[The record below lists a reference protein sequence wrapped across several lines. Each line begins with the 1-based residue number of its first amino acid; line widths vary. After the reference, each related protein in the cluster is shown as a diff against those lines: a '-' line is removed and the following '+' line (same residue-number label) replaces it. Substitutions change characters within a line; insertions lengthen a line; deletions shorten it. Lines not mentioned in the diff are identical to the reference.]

1 MVTKYI
7 NQPLGM
13 GHGSGS
19 ERENLFVGVSEQKLI
34 WPALAMAGAS
44 LASSLI
50 GGLSASSAAKD
61 AEERQR
67 VQEAKEEAWYRKKYN
82 ENWLDT
88 AAGQALV
95 NRAREV
101 AKENWK
107 RAAGA
112 QAVGGGTDASVAMAK
127 EAGNKMMGDTL
138 SNIAV
143 ADQQRKENVDNQH
156 HQAQEKF
163 AQMDMNREM
172 QRAQNIT
179 QASQGASNA
188 LLSAAGALG
197 SANAGAAS
205 LKGGS
210 NGGVDLSKT
219 PSGTT
224 ITGSATENPTGNYLF
239 DTMRRLNG

>member
-13 GHGSGS
+13 GNTFAPSKK
-19 ERENLFVGVSEQKLI
+19 EWLPI
-34 WPALAMAGAS
+34 ALAGVS

-50 GGLSASSAAKD
+50 GGASASSAAKD

-67 VQEAKEEAWYRKKYN
+67 LQEAKEEAWYRRKYN
-82 ENWLDT
+82 ENYLDT

-95 NRAREV
+95 NRAREY

-156 HQAQEKF
+156 HRAQEKF

-172 QRAQNIT
+172 QRAQNVT

-197 SANAGAAS
+197 SAQS

-210 NGGVDLSKT
+210 NGGV
-219 PSGTT
+219 PSGVNG
-224 ITGSATENPTGNYLF
+224 GSALDEMT
-239 DTMRRLNG
+239 RRNMGLLG

>member
-13 GHGSGS
+13 GNTFAPSRK
-19 ERENLFVGVSEQKLI
+19 EWVTA
-34 WPALAMAGAS
+34 ALAGGS
-44 LASSLI
+44 LALGLGTSI
-50 GGLSASSAAKD
+50 FGGAKASSAAKE

-67 VQEAKEEAWYRKKYN
+67 LQEAKEDAWYRRKYN
-82 ENWLDT
+82 ENYFDT

-95 NRAREV
+95 NRAREY

-156 HQAQEKF
+156 QQAQEKF
-163 AQMDMNREM
+163 AQMDMNREL
-172 QRAQNIT
+172 QRAQNVT

-197 SANAGAAS
+197 SAQS
-205 LKGGS
+205 LKGGN
-210 NGGVDLSKT
+210 NGGV
-219 PSGTT
+219 PSGVNG
-224 ITGSATENPTGNYLF
+224 GSALDEMT
-239 DTMRRLNG
+239 RRNMGLLG

>member
-1 MVTKYI
+1 
-7 NQPLGM
+7 
-13 GHGSGS
+13 
-19 ERENLFVGVSEQKLI
+19 
-34 WPALAMAGAS
+34 
-44 LASSLI
+44 
-50 GGLSASSAAKD
+50 
-61 AEERQR
+61 
-67 VQEAKEEAWYRKKYN
+67 
-82 ENWLDT
+82 
-88 AAGQALV
+88 
-95 NRAREV
+95 
-101 AKENWK
+101 
-107 RAAGA
+107 
-112 QAVGGGTDASVAMAK
+112 MAK

-156 HQAQEKF
+156 QQAQEKF
-163 AQMDMNREM
+163 AQMDINREM

-188 LLSAAGALG
+188 LLSAAGAL
-197 SANAGAAS
+197 AGAQS

-224 ITGSATENPTGNYLF
+224 ITGSATENPTGNDLF

>member
-13 GHGSGS
+13 GNTFAPSRK
-19 ERENLFVGVSEQKLI
+19 EWLNI
-34 WPALAMAGAS
+34 ALAGAS

-50 GGLSASSAAKD
+50 GGASASSAAKE

-67 VQEAKEEAWYRKKYN
+67 LQEAKQDAWYRRKYN
-82 ENWLDT
+82 ENYLDT

-95 NRAREV
+95 NRAREY

-112 QAVGGGTDASVAMAK
+112 QAVAGGTEAGSAMAK
-127 EAGNKMMGDTL
+127 EAGNKMVGDTI
-138 SNIAV
+138 SNIA
-143 ADQQRKENVDNQH
+143 ASDQQRKDNIDDQH
-156 HQAQEKF
+156 NQAQQRF
-163 AQMDMNREM
+163 AQMDMQREM

-179 QASQGASNA
+179 NAAQGASNA

-197 SANAGAAS
+197 SAQS

-210 NGGVDLSKT
+210 NGGVT
-219 PSGTT
+219 SGVNG
-224 ITGSATENPTGNYLF
+224 GSALDEMTKRNMGL
-239 DTMRRLNG
+239 LG

>member
-13 GHGSGS
+13 GNTFAPSRK
-19 ERENLFVGVSEQKLI
+19 EWLPI
-34 WPALAMAGAS
+34 AMAGAS

-67 VQEAKEEAWYRKKYN
+67 LQEAKEEAWYRRKYN
-82 ENWLDT
+82 ENYLDT

-95 NRAREV
+95 NRAREY

-197 SANAGAAS
+197 SAQS
-205 LKGGS
+205 LKGGN
-210 NGGVDLSKT
+210 NGGVLS
-219 PSGTT
+219 GVNG
-224 ITGSATENPTGNYLF
+224 GSALDEMTKRNMGL
-239 DTMRRLNG
+239 LG

>member
-13 GHGSGS
+13 GNTFAPSRK
-19 ERENLFVGVSEQKLI
+19 EWLNI
-34 WPALAMAGAS
+34 ALAGAS

-67 VQEAKEEAWYRKKYN
+67 LQEAKEDAWYRRKYN
-82 ENWLDT
+82 ENYLDT

-95 NRAREV
+95 NRAREY

-156 HQAQEKF
+156 QQAQEKF
-163 AQMDMNREM
+163 AQMDINREM

-197 SANAGAAS
+197 SAQS
-205 LKGGS
+205 LKGGN
-210 NGGVDLSKT
+210 NGGV
-219 PSGTT
+219 PSGVNG
-224 ITGSATENPTGNYLF
+224 GSALDEMTKRNMGL
-239 DTMRRLNG
+239 LG

>member
-13 GHGSGS
+13 GNTFAPSRK
-19 ERENLFVGVSEQKLI
+19 EWVQL
-34 WPALAMAGAS
+34 ALAGAS

-50 GGLSASSAAKD
+50 GGASASSAAKE

-67 VQEAKEEAWYRKKYN
+67 LQEAKEDAWYRRKYN
-82 ENWLDT
+82 ENYLDT

-95 NRAREV
+95 NRTREY

-127 EAGNKMMGDTL
+127 EAGNKMVGDTL

-156 HQAQEKF
+156 QQAQEKF
-163 AQMDMNREM
+163 AQMDINREM

-188 LLSAAGALG
+188 LISAAGALAGANAGKG
-197 SANAGAAS
+197 SANVGAAS

-224 ITGSATENPTGNYLF
+224 ITGSATENPTGNDLF
-239 DTMRRLNG
+239 DTMRRLNW